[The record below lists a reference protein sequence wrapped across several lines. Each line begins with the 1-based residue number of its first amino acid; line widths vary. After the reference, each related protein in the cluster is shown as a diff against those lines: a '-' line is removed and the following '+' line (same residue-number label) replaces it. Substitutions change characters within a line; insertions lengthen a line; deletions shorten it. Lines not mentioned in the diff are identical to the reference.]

1 MVICLP
7 PLIYGYLVGIPYFT
21 TSFIDITPTGHKTQ
35 AKTPQS
41 LVRKWRFKKDFT
53 RLGRLDAEI
62 PDFTGEFGDL
72 AFEQNTLIADGK
84 RSRYS
89 LLALFVKR
97 AALMLLA
104 HQA

>member
-1 MVICLP
+1 MVIFLP

-53 RLGRLDAEI
+53 RLGSLDAEM

-72 AFEQNTLIADGK
+72 AFEQNTSIADGK
-84 RSRYS
+84 
-89 LLALFVKR
+89 
-97 AALMLLA
+97 
-104 HQA
+104 